1 MSEGPWT
8 KYRTEEAEA
17 ATGPWDK
24 YRRDNSLLDSALG
37 GVAGIAEGF
46 GSAIEG
52 VGRSTGIDTLADIG
66 ASVAESAGDYADS
79 KSRGM
84 RRMDEVED
92 AGSALEFAGDI
103 AAQNAPQMGL
113 SLAGGA
119 AGAAAGSIFGPVGTV
134 VGGVLGGIGVNLP
147 YFYGTNR
154 ERQKDVLEA
163 TGQPLEVDESAAFF
177 AGVGQAAVDSV
188 VDRFIVGKF
197 LKPQFLNAGGL
208 FTRITKNAA
217 TGAAVEV
224 PTEIGQA
231 MIERYQAGLPLDSD
245 DAFEEYVQAGV
256 AAGILG
262 GGVGGL
268 SGISAT
274 KPAADSGVSAG
285 DTPPDQTA
293 ALKTNP
299 LPTKMRVNDPAAPEL
314 GIEADSPLHNVEVE
328 VDPDQSD
335 APTNMIKV
343 ILPDGRKTVIGNRL
357 LVPVETSAA
366 TASQGVEAVA
376 PDAQA
381 ALGVPEA
388 DIARSVLGAKKPA
401 PAAAPAMVA
410 APAPA
415 PAPATAPAPVAT
427 DTAVQAETPAEAVA
441 QGETPAPEVTPEVTE
456 EPTAESEGDTLPT
469 VPEAPE
475 TLEVQAAALAD
486 RKNPRRAVWIPDETI
501 AAGGVVTPSG
511 NGIRAMPLDGGV
523 LYWNQTKTGLG
534 PRAIEQLY
542 KRGNLGQLLGLG
554 PITKADV
561 AASAAQGNPPVAVT
575 ERTPDGVE
583 VKAAAGTVET
593 APEQMAALEAEAA
606 PENTVQVEA
615 PQNVIAQ
622 RLAARQPANPVRQVE
637 ITPEVRARYERPA
650 APVTPEVTP
659 EPAPAAPPAERA
671 KQVSRARSQIEEL
684 PDGRRVIRME
694 PTAEEQA
701 LIDEATDRAAAARSA
716 PSDVLRQNV
725 DRSAQIESANKGE
738 PETVEAELAARRG
751 FAEDKNA
758 KREAAAVENAVK
770 TQKLFEDMAPKEIE
784 NIRSIRDAALVYQ
797 RLEATLKEAKKRGI
811 TVIKRVL
818 PSHTNAQA
826 WLSSVD
832 KMASKL
838 ARMSKNPTEKTRMA
852 VMGDLATFLSNEFI
866 FVDTGDATD
875 LRASRAEEGTAAMAR
890 GPSKGGADI
899 TESAADENAE
909 TGEEALIANE
919 DATEEEIESV
929 PDEVTDDADTEDDE
943 PDVPEVPDVPQPTI
957 RESDPEPVD
966 ATPSGVQFDE
976 EGKPVFRQRVAVV
989 ETRKKRVLVG
999 RPVKPLPF
1007 KRLIPEMFETGK
1019 AFVADV
1025 FHGTSSDIRVW
1036 DKAAL
1041 GATTKAGSAREA
1053 FFFAKGAETANGYA
1067 ALTKVQEAAKQ
1078 ELVVAFRKFLNG
1090 EALTDTE
1097 RGNLDAAME
1106 RIDGVK
1112 NGRAL
1117 YDEITQGVTEGRIA
1131 GGDITRAA
1139 EQLAAAFRDPAS
1151 PNIQM
1156 ARIQMKNPL
1165 VYDFKGSKYRED
1177 KYVDLI
1183 KKAKDEG
1190 HDGVVFLNTYD
1201 VAGKT
1206 GDQLTEADMDDIFAV
1221 FEPEQ
1226 ISQTYRTREPGQ
1238 IFPMTDADADD
1249 DTPTTAEVLSA
1260 IGKMSD
1266 RATVTSFR
1274 EIVNGITGKDILD
1287 ALTEKNTTLSP
1298 REAQLQRRIAPEIA
1312 KALVKVAGDTE
1323 VQVLSDRDFDLIFPK
1338 KMMGV
1343 YVMENDTIYVRM
1355 SVGKDKNALVHIM
1368 LHEGSHA
1375 AFEAA
1380 IESNPQLKKQLTKVF
1395 EKSLEHALATGYSD
1409 SRYGFKD
1416 IHEFLSEAW
1425 SNPQFQEFLS
1435 TVPLSMRD
1443 RAELGLRG
1451 PDSISIKS
1459 VMLWLKN
1466 ALANV
1471 LGIKEAFA
1479 AAGYP
1484 STTKSAMEAALDIGG
1499 RLLELS
1505 PQARA
1510 LYAGNPTV
1518 RPSIELDPSPGSIE
1532 GKLRS
1537 RGLSPVQ
1544 AKNVAEVIANE
1555 FGGKATDADL
1565 DAIAQKIAL
1574 AMTGQTPSAGGSTGS
1589 PKIDKATKEADAPE
1603 GKDAT
1608 GWRAFLLKLRT
1619 LDDIV
1624 RTYGDR
1630 FKDKQGNALL
1640 DYLNAVFSYEPVRR
1654 QVEDRHNIDFAE
1666 FEDFRKANPEEAKKL
1681 SDLITEIAPF
1691 DVNLGPNA
1699 DNSHLDGNAKANLQA
1714 KARLPEL
1721 QAQYDA
1727 LSPEAKALMEKMSE
1741 NYRQSHNDAVRGVV
1755 YNTLALLDKKLS
1767 NSEVMRLMEAAV
1779 EGKLTDADKDTID
1792 NDMVFQTLVNA
1803 RELRLRKGL
1812 YFPSVR
1818 FGDFVVTTETTIDD
1832 PGITKV
1838 TLKTGRKS
1846 KANPGKALPTV
1857 PVTSEVT
1864 GGTVRF
1870 FVDPDVRGAR
1880 TALDRTV
1887 SDWVSKQDLPLAS
1900 YRIKYRDRTTGE
1912 LVTKSNQRPDRD
1924 YDYVIEVNFQNKGV
1938 HFFET
1943 ESEAK
1948 TFARDAAQDV
1958 VNGVLTNASVV
1969 MSRHNTQDLGNV
1981 IKGSVAEALMRSF
1994 DARNTDD
2001 DGTKTRRAQAQA
2013 LLQEIIAQ
2021 QLPGNRYEKR
2031 LLKRKNV
2038 AGYSQEIGRAAAHY
2052 GRQIGNYIAAVQT
2065 GPARHEAF
2073 DRILEI
2079 ERERGAKDGVLSQV
2093 VNELRSREQE
2103 VGQNHHTSQLADN
2116 LVMINGWDKL
2126 ASAANW
2132 LINGTQVVTNSLAV
2146 LGGRHGNGASVKALT
2161 AAYSK
2166 IGTASTLARGVRNTA
2181 TAVTQVG
2188 NNELDTEDLVAN
2200 IRKNLGQKYHDLVDA
2215 MTETGDVATDVGI
2228 ESATTLSSGAGK
2240 FTKGVAKV
2248 DRIVRQMPNT
2258 MEAIN
2263 RMVTAV
2269 AAYDL
2274 ARKDGM
2280 SHKDAIAYAQDVTR
2294 QTQGRYDLAN
2304 SPVWMQRA
2312 GVLRFALVFKKYAQ
2326 LQYQLLGDILRR
2338 AFSGATPEEK
2348 AVAAKQFGNLMG
2360 INLAIGG
2367 LLGLPGIEAAKLVA
2381 LAGMAFGGEEW
2392 DEWQERWREMVRGVV
2407 GEDIE
2412 QAINKGAL
2420 SKVLDVDLQSR
2431 MGWQDLVTGFAPKAL
2446 DPEGLTSFIGT
2457 TILGAPGGMAVD
2469 MLRAREAW
2477 QDGEVLK
2484 ALGFLIPIKQV
2495 VDATKTVRGVS
2506 EGEMT
2511 AGDAI
2516 RQVIGF
2522 RSLRQAEIGDRL
2534 GSEIRDSKERRSDRE
2549 SLEKAW
2555 MNADTPAEVAKAAAA
2570 IRRYN
2575 EALPEGQ
2582 RKISIDA
2589 LRRYKANDRAR
2600 FN

>member
-1 MSEGPWT
+1 MENWW
-8 KYRTEEAEA
+8 EA
-17 ATGPWDK
+17 APVAADKEAGGENNWWDEAPVVQERADTSTMGRIGK
-24 YRRDNSLLDSALG
+24 AFDLGEAAAIKGGQEMTRDQAAALETSALG
-37 GVAGIAEGF
+37 RGLDAARDFVDENLLSNEDGSPNMLGRLANWARGSGEASDGIPRQMVGGPDVTPEQRREAILNKDLGAAYDGARGVLATLAAEGF
-46 GSAIEG
+46 TPKSYEEVNG
-52 VGRSTGIDTLADIG
+52 VGSFAQF
-66 ASVAESAGDYADS
+66 VAEN
-79 KSRGM
+79 
-84 RRMDEVED
+84 
-92 AGSALEFAGDI
+92 L
-103 AAQNAPQMGL
+103 AASAPQMGASIAAGPLGPGLNVILLGAEANDELKSRTDLTLDQRVALATGAGTFMAALEQFGLAKMLGPL
-113 SLAGGA
+113 SPGKVAVDALDGKLVDVLTKKGVPLAVSRTIETAIVEGTTESLQEATVMGVTALSGGEYTA
-119 AGAAAGSIFGPVGTV
+119 EEVVDRLAQSFTAGAA
-134 VGGVLGGIGVNLP
+134 VGGTIGSV
-147 YFYGTNR
+147 TN
-154 ERQKDVLEA
+154 
-163 TGQPLEVDESAAFF
+163 T
-177 AGVGQAAVDSV
+177 
-188 VDRFIVGKF
+188 
-197 LKPQFLNAGGL
+197 
-208 FTRITKNAA
+208 
-217 TGAAVEV
+217 
-224 PTEIGQA
+224 
-231 MIERYQAGLPLDSD
+231 
-245 DAFEEYVQAGV
+245 
-256 AAGILG
+256 
-262 GGVGGL
+262 L
-268 SGISAT
+268 SRPE
-274 KPAADSGVSAG
+274 KDSGVSTGETA
-285 DTPPDQTA
+285 PDQKAALDTTA
-293 ALKTNP
+293 A
-299 LPTKMRVNDPAAPEL
+299 
-314 GIEADSPLHNVEVE
+314 
-328 VDPDQSD
+328 
-335 APTNMIKV
+335 APTAPV
-343 ILPDGRKTVIGNRL
+343 APAPAVPDEV
-357 LVPVETSAA
+357 
-366 TASQGVEAVA
+366 AVA
-376 PDAQA
+376 
-381 ALGVPEA
+381 LGA
-388 DIARSVLGAKKPA
+388 TRSVLGTPKSAPA
-401 PAAAPAMVA
+401 PAAATA
-410 APAPA
+410 A
-415 PAPATAPAPVAT
+415 APAPVAT
-427 DTAVQAETPAEAVA
+427 DTAVQAETPAKPVA
-441 QGETPAPEVTPEVTE
+441 QEETPAPAATEPPVPDGMVRVYHSGSVGEGETGRWVSSNRQYASDYRQDLPLFYLDLPANDPRVNNPDYADQGVRQGFTFNFELTPEEAARLTKIDRE
-456 EPTAESEGDTLPT
+456 GGTTPEPAPEAVSGPEAAGDTLPT
-469 VPEAPE
+469 VPEAPATIE
-475 TLEVQAAALAD
+475 NQNAALLDPKNKRKAVFIPNSSYEAGEVQEPEG
-486 RKNPRRAVWIPDETI
+486 RTI
-501 AAGGVVTPSG
+501 KRVVLPEGILFYNTAKG
-511 NGIRAMPLDGGV
+511 YTANDIRA
-523 LYWNQTKTGLG
+523 
-534 PRAIEQLY
+534 LY
-542 KRGNLGQLLGLG
+542 KSGRLGTVLGLG
-554 PITKADV
+554 EFTKADV

-637 ITPEVRARYERPA
+637 ITPEVRARYERPGTEAAARGEDIPGFQSWMAGAFDKLQRGEIPEGTNKSLIKPVESLETFVAAESMDDQLNAAVMASEGEVRKVRISDLRTTQPFVETSDSTSSAPPAVADIGGVLVVMDGNHRVNQAIRSGQSEIDVRVTAVGDGAATA
-650 APVTPEVTP
+650 APAPTATN
-659 EPAPAAPPAERA
+659 PAAAERA
-671 KQVSRARSQIEEL
+671 KEVSRARSTIEETS
-684 PDGRRVIRME
+684 DGRRIIRVE

-701 LIDEATDRAAAARSA
+701 LINEATDRAAAARSA
-716 PSDVLRQNV
+716 PSDILRQNV

-929 PDEVTDDADTEDDE
+929 PDEVTDDADMEDDE

-976 EGKPVFRQRVAVV
+976 EGKPVFQARTAAV
-989 ETRKKRVLVG
+989 ETKKKRVLVG
-999 RPVKPLPF
+999 RQLPDGERKRIEGKLGAAIKKRFGRGMGKKLPSFEDSILEALTLGEVAQGISEAAFQDSLITKNTILSPKEARLQKLLSKELF
-1007 KRLIPEMFETGK
+1007 KAINGV
-1019 AFVADV
+1019 VADV
-1025 FHGTSSDIRVW
+1025 PVYIVSDAFFDTIAPSYTMGMYLLEQDMIVVRQSATTNPN
-1036 DKAAL
+1036 AAL
-1041 GATTKAGSAREA
+1041 
-1053 FFFAKGAETANGYA
+1053 
-1067 ALTKVQEAAKQ
+1067 
-1078 ELVVAFRKFLNG
+1078 
-1090 EALTDTE
+1090 
-1097 RGNLDAAME
+1097 
-1106 RIDGVK
+1106 
-1112 NGRAL
+1112 
-1117 YDEITQGVTEGRIA
+1117 
-1131 GGDITRAA
+1131 
-1139 EQLAAAFRDPAS
+1139 
-1151 PNIQM
+1151 
-1156 ARIQMKNPL
+1156 
-1165 VYDFKGSKYRED
+1165 
-1177 KYVDLI
+1177 
-1183 KKAKDEG
+1183 
-1190 HDGVVFLNTYD
+1190 
-1201 VAGKT
+1201 
-1206 GDQLTEADMDDIFAV
+1206 
-1221 FEPEQ
+1221 
-1226 ISQTYRTREPGQ
+1226 
-1238 IFPMTDADADD
+1238 
-1249 DTPTTAEVLSA
+1249 
-1260 IGKMSD
+1260 
-1266 RATVTSFR
+1266 
-1274 EIVNGITGKDILD
+1274 
-1287 ALTEKNTTLSP
+1287 
-1298 REAQLQRRIAPEIA
+1298 
-1312 KALVKVAGDTE
+1312 
-1323 VQVLSDRDFDLIFPK
+1323 
-1338 KMMGV
+1338 
-1343 YVMENDTIYVRM
+1343 
-1355 SVGKDKNALVHIM
+1355 HIM

-1380 IESNPQLKKQLTKVF
+1380 IYANKALETQLT
-1395 EKSLEHALATGYSD
+1395 ELLNRTQAHALAVGYTG
-1409 SRYGFKD
+1409 SRYGFEN

-1435 TVPLSMRD
+1435 TVPLSAAD
-1443 RAELGLRG
+1443 A
-1451 PDSISIKS
+1451 K
-1459 VMLWLKN
+1459 
-1466 ALANV
+1466 A
-1471 LGIKEAFA
+1471 LGIKGTMVGQIRSAMSWLKFTITNFLGVKKAFA
-1479 AAGYP
+1479 QAGYP
-1484 STTKSAMEAALDIGG
+1484 ADTKTTMEAMIDIGG
-1499 RLLELS
+1499 RLLEIS

-1510 LYAGNPTV
+1510 LYAGTSAGNPTV
-1518 RPSIELDPSPGSIE
+1518 RPSIELDPSPDSIE

-1574 AMTGQTPSAGGSTGS
+1574 AMTGQTPSAGGNTGS
-1589 PKIDKATKEADAPE
+1589 PKIDKATKESDAPE

-1792 NDMVFQTLVNA
+1792 NDTVFQTLVNA

-2052 GRQIGNYIAAVQT
+2052 GRQVGNYIAAVQT

-2132 LINGTQVVTNSLAV
+2132 MINGTQVVTNSLAV

-2392 DEWQERWREMVRGVV
+2392 DEWQERWREIVRGVV

-2549 SLEKAW
+2549 RLEKAW

>member
-1 MSEGPWT
+1 MENWW
-8 KYRTEEAEA
+8 EA
-17 ATGPWDK
+17 APVAADKEEGGENNWWDEAPVVQERADTSTMGRIGK
-24 YRRDNSLLDSALG
+24 AFDLGEAAAIKGGQEMTRDQAAALETSALG
-37 GVAGIAEGF
+37 RGLDAARDFVDENLLSNEDGSPNMLGRLANWARGSGEASDGIPRQMVGGPDVTPEQRREAILNKDLGAAYDGARGVLATLAAEGF
-46 GSAIEG
+46 TPKSYEEVNG
-52 VGRSTGIDTLADIG
+52 VGSFAQF
-66 ASVAESAGDYADS
+66 VAEN
-79 KSRGM
+79 
-84 RRMDEVED
+84 
-92 AGSALEFAGDI
+92 L
-103 AAQNAPQMGL
+103 AASAPQMGAGIAAGPLGPGLNIILLGAEVNDELKSRTDLTLDQRVAVATGAGTFMAALEQFGLAKMLGPL
-113 SLAGGA
+113 SPGKVAVDALDGKLVDVLTKKGVPLAVSRTIETAIVEGTTESLQEATVMGVTALSGGEYTA
-119 AGAAAGSIFGPVGTV
+119 EEVVDRLAQSFTAGAA
-134 VGGVLGGIGVNLP
+134 VGGTIGSV
-147 YFYGTNR
+147 TNTVSR
-154 ERQKDVLEA
+154 PEK
-163 TGQPLEVDESAAFF
+163 
-177 AGVGQAAVDSV
+177 
-188 VDRFIVGKF
+188 
-197 LKPQFLNAGGL
+197 
-208 FTRITKNAA
+208 
-217 TGAAVEV
+217 
-224 PTEIGQA
+224 
-231 MIERYQAGLPLDSD
+231 
-245 DAFEEYVQAGV
+245 
-256 AAGILG
+256 
-262 GGVGGL
+262 
-268 SGISAT
+268 
-274 KPAADSGVSAG
+274 DSGVSTGETA
-285 DTPPDQTA
+285 PDQKAALDTTA
-293 ALKTNP
+293 A
-299 LPTKMRVNDPAAPEL
+299 
-314 GIEADSPLHNVEVE
+314 
-328 VDPDQSD
+328 
-335 APTNMIKV
+335 APTAPV
-343 ILPDGRKTVIGNRL
+343 APAPAVPDEV
-357 LVPVETSAA
+357 
-366 TASQGVEAVA
+366 AVA
-376 PDAQA
+376 
-381 ALGVPEA
+381 LGA
-388 DIARSVLGAKKPA
+388 TRSVLGTPKSAPA
-401 PAAAPAMVA
+401 PATAPATAA

-415 PAPATAPAPVAT
+415 PAPATEPAPAAT
-427 DTAVQAETPAEAVA
+427 DTTVQGETLAEAVA

-593 APEQMAALEAEAA
+593 APEQVAALEAEAA

-838 ARMSKNPTEKTRMA
+838 SRMAKNPSEKTRTA

-909 TGEEALIANE
+909 TGEEALIASE

-976 EGKPVFRQRVAVV
+976 EGKPVFQARTAAV
-989 ETRKKRVLVG
+989 ETKKKRVLVG
-999 RPVKPLPF
+999 RQLPDGERKRIEGKLGAAIKKRFGRGMGKKLPSFEDSILEALTLGEVAQGISEAAFQDSLITKNTILSPKEARLQKLLSKELF
-1007 KRLIPEMFETGK
+1007 KAINGV
-1019 AFVADV
+1019 VADV
-1025 FHGTSSDIRVW
+1025 PVYIVSDAFFDTIAPSYTMGMYLLEQDMIVVRQSATTNPN
-1036 DKAAL
+1036 AAL
-1041 GATTKAGSAREA
+1041 
-1053 FFFAKGAETANGYA
+1053 
-1067 ALTKVQEAAKQ
+1067 
-1078 ELVVAFRKFLNG
+1078 
-1090 EALTDTE
+1090 
-1097 RGNLDAAME
+1097 
-1106 RIDGVK
+1106 
-1112 NGRAL
+1112 
-1117 YDEITQGVTEGRIA
+1117 
-1131 GGDITRAA
+1131 
-1139 EQLAAAFRDPAS
+1139 
-1151 PNIQM
+1151 
-1156 ARIQMKNPL
+1156 
-1165 VYDFKGSKYRED
+1165 
-1177 KYVDLI
+1177 
-1183 KKAKDEG
+1183 
-1190 HDGVVFLNTYD
+1190 
-1201 VAGKT
+1201 
-1206 GDQLTEADMDDIFAV
+1206 
-1221 FEPEQ
+1221 
-1226 ISQTYRTREPGQ
+1226 
-1238 IFPMTDADADD
+1238 
-1249 DTPTTAEVLSA
+1249 
-1260 IGKMSD
+1260 
-1266 RATVTSFR
+1266 
-1274 EIVNGITGKDILD
+1274 
-1287 ALTEKNTTLSP
+1287 
-1298 REAQLQRRIAPEIA
+1298 
-1312 KALVKVAGDTE
+1312 
-1323 VQVLSDRDFDLIFPK
+1323 
-1338 KMMGV
+1338 
-1343 YVMENDTIYVRM
+1343 
-1355 SVGKDKNALVHIM
+1355 HIM

-1380 IESNPQLKKQLTKVF
+1380 IYANKALETQLT
-1395 EKSLEHALATGYSD
+1395 ELLNRTQAHALAVGYTG
-1409 SRYGFKD
+1409 SRYGFEN

-1435 TVPLSMRD
+1435 TVPLSAAD
-1443 RAELGLRG
+1443 A
-1451 PDSISIKS
+1451 K
-1459 VMLWLKN
+1459 
-1466 ALANV
+1466 A
-1471 LGIKEAFA
+1471 LGIKGTMVGQIRSAMSWLKFTITNFLGVKKVFA
-1479 AAGYP
+1479 QAGYP
-1484 STTKSAMEAALDIGG
+1484 ADTKTTMEAMIDIGG
-1499 RLLELS
+1499 RLLEIS

-1510 LYAGNPTV
+1510 LYAGTSAGNPTV
-1518 RPSIELDPSPGSIE
+1518 RPSIELDPSPDSIE

-1574 AMTGQTPSAGGSTGS
+1574 AMTGQTPSAGGNTGS

-1666 FEDFRKANPEEAKKL
+1666 FEDFRAANPEEAKKL

-1714 KARLPEL
+1714 KVRLPEL

-2052 GRQIGNYIAAVQT
+2052 GRQVGNYIAAVQT

-2166 IGTASTLARGVRNTA
+2166 IGTASTLARGIRNTA

-2367 LLGLPGIEAAKLVA
+2367 LLGLPGIEAVKLVA

-2511 AGDAI
+2511 AGDAV